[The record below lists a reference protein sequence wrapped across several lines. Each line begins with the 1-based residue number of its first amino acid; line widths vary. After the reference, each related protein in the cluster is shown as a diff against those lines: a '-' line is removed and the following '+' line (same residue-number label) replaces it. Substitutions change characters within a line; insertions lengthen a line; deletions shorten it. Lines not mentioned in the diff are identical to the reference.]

1 MEVLNLSIEFHHPEG
16 TNVTKKIVRIDP
28 TTKIGEFSKL
38 LLDKFGRS
46 SEVDPLQYQLLLN
59 TPRSTVPFQVLSDL
73 NKSIQNYNIKNNDEL
88 IFKKRPKKVH
98 PSNAKL
104 STKKKPDSI
113 FKTLFSMSTLEMKLG
128 EEKTQPEISEVEN
141 QIDDPLVLFKAIDYL
156 TNHFQLSKD
165 VEEILSSFQYVGSEI
180 EYTELIRLVN
190 QNEHSDIPT
199 IYRNPKIL
207 CNFILN
213 LLHSSFSQTSLTYSL
228 YTTFLKSTNNDI
240 KSSIFYDIPPKS
252 RIILKHIMLFLSSLT
267 CKDPNLLDTITSI
280 IAPFIIGTVEVVPTT
295 TSTTGTGTGT
305 STTPPSAMNS
315 FTNSFKPLAHT
326 TSPLLSSSNKS
337 NTSINISPPQTP
349 SITSQTPP
357 SPSIN
362 ATTNNNINNNSSN
375 SSSNNNNNNSIGR
388 SQSKENTKDR
398 TLSPNENNICKRVAI
413 DLIQNLPLYLLFSPL
428 KVSQLEGERVL
439 FSSENIYCIDKSNF
453 PPLKAS
459 LGEIW
464 VTNYR
469 VLFVNSAKR
478 DSMIPNSSSST
489 SLSSLLLSPS
499 QSYQSFSSSTNV
511 TPNQSGSFYPPP
523 TTTTTSTTTMNSSG
537 GIPASASQSQ
547 LYSPPLGSSNGG
559 GGMTQSVSSLTLA
572 NLTNLTNLTKLST
585 SDNSEIPLSMIYK
598 WKPLKTGTL
607 YESFKIY
614 CKDFRC
620 KVIGFPINSPFLQKF
635 KEVLEGLKL
644 NSIPQNT
651 FAYEFSEKNL
661 QNTENFSTNDNN
673 LLLKEYNRQGISWDQ
688 WRITNVNS
696 NLKVC
701 DSYPSWSVVPKVV
714 NDNIVV
720 TSAYYRNFR
729 FPVLCW
735 SHPNQKSSI
744 LRAAGPE
751 ESNSNNNNN
760 NNSSASNSNNNNGS
774 NNTSFTSPSHNN
786 LGGNSIVGGGFT
798 LPGNTPSSS
807 YKSSASLMLSPT
819 HHNNQSAVSPTS
831 HASPRIHSSISSSA
845 IPQVCQEDID
855 FLKAVLD
862 IKSSNM
868 LTVFDTGPNAA
879 YASTMIGCQIE
890 FLELANTAK
899 TKERYNKLMHL
910 HLTNPDA
917 QWSETIRFNWL
928 DPLKTLLS
936 AAINISTAI
945 DQGRSVLIQHCGE
958 PDIDA
963 QLASISQILLDP
975 YYRTI
980 DGFRVL
986 IEKEWICYGHQFTK
1000 RSNYDHKFDNFSPIF
1015 MQFIFIV
1022 WQIWK
1027 EFPTSFQFNELY
1039 LITIL
1044 DNIFSSRFGTFL
1056 CNNIKERTEHN
1067 IYSGTKSFWSYVEQ
1081 HIDRFLNPY
1090 CKVTFPLPPVQH
1102 LKCQRIYQDTMWNEY
1117 FYRYCFKSSLAIEQL
1132 EERIRATAS
1141 GDIGTMG
1148 ISSSAIPTFE
1158 YLDLSGLKLY
1168 YLPSDSA
1175 LYHISNLRELTLAKN
1190 NLNHFS
1196 VKLSS
1201 LINLE
1206 KLSLEDNCI
1215 SNVPYDSLC
1224 LISDKLVNLKEL
1236 NLSTNQFSDLPAELS
1251 RFKNLTSL
1259 NIRNNKFVTIPEVI
1273 SQLTGLL
1280 ELDIS
1285 DCDFSQSSSP
1295 PIIPTNL
1302 DKLKLLNLNHSRLGG
1317 LSKEFGDLAN
1327 LIRLYLDFNNL
1338 NSVPSSFAQLQR
1350 LEELTLNFNSF
1361 TEFPEEICSLIALK
1375 KLNMEGNQLTFLPN
1389 TISQLNQLTELN
1401 LKQNKLESLPASI
1414 GQMTMLVSIN
1424 LMNNNLT
1431 SLRPT
1436 MGLLV
1441 NLNSLKLD
1449 GNRIKTPPP
1458 EIQSQG
1464 LKPMLLY
1471 LKDLIKG
1478 QEQCYKMKLMI
1489 VGQENVGKTTLLKT
1503 LREKKKKVASGPN
1516 ISTDGIAIDN
1526 WVFQGQFEEKEDET
1540 NGTNGTVTSNGN
1552 RTIKKKQDVTLS
1564 IWDFAG
1570 QEIYYTTHQFF
1581 LSERSVY
1588 IVAWNLCLAEEES
1601 RVEFWLQS
1609 ITTRAKDAP
1618 IIIVGTHLDDVN
1630 RNNAKLLKKKM
1641 KEKYYTRFP
1650 NIKSIKLVSCTNGK
1664 GITSLRET
1672 LEDIVISQPNMGE
1685 SLPRSYMLLENL
1697 VKEETKKRV
1706 IPTIPWSEFIQLG
1719 SICTIT
1725 DEAELLRATMFLNQ
1739 LGSLVY
1745 FPKEPGLKQFV
1756 ILDPQWITTMLSS
1769 IITTKHSYAKDGI
1782 LMHKSLKQIWR
1793 PPQYPNH
1800 LHTHLISL
1808 LEKFEISFNVS
1819 QDSSFENGMSL
1830 IPSLLSNE
1838 RPPAFSTMWQ
1848 PYDPTQQQFGRIYQF
1863 EFIPNGFFSRLMVR
1877 ILNFARSEVKCY
1889 WKNGMLLQHDQNEQ
1903 IFLELNHTKKSLTF
1917 MVRGSFLN
1925 SATLSRDVIETIQ
1938 SLLDDSFQLPTQ
1950 IYIPCVHCLQFKNNH
1965 HPYKFPLEVCENAAV
1980 KGTGYLKCQG
1990 VYNVRT
1996 DLLVPDLVMSNFT
2009 GAKIPFEELIMDGLI
2024 GEGGA
2029 ALVYRAIWKGQV
2041 VAVKRL
2047 KTIENDNDP
2056 NCPIEINDISLSKAF
2071 KEFRRECWIMS
2082 DLEHPNIVQL
2092 RGLCLDPL
2100 CIVTEY
2106 LPHGNLYSFLHDNS
2120 VDEFSWIFRL
2130 KVALD
2135 ISSGMAFLHS
2145 STPPI
2150 IHRDLKSPNILLA
2163 SLDESSATI
2172 AKVVDFGL
2180 SGLQHTITN
2189 RGVENP
2195 LWLAPEILSKT
2206 KEYSTQ
2212 SDVYA
2217 FGVILW
2223 ELLTRKDYFG
2233 QYTFMTL
2240 IEEKVIA
2247 GERPDIP
2254 SNCHPL
2260 YAQLIQDCW
2269 QNNPNERP
2277 KFSEIEDRIMNII
2290 ETMFPD
2296 LRLSEP
2302 TNHHEK
2308 RKSLNSSLN
2317 GIRHRKNASTSSEIS
2332 IDTTHDSSTL
2342 GENGTTS
2349 GIDSTIL
2356 KRQQSQESNSNSQ
2369 NTLTDETKSEIEL
2382 KRTKTDD
2389 SISSYGIDEHS
2400 SLAPSKSELELEFRN
2415 LDLNGQHSNST
2426 PTTPKKVLYLNKRNS
2441 ISIQP
2446 FYNEF
2451 TKELLPNEGTIQCLQ
2466 RVGNNIWV
2474 GTGSGTMS
2482 IWRNDNAEKVKSFT
2496 AHSKRIVCLY
2506 NYMNN
2511 QVWSGSVDGSI
2522 SIWNANDNFGLIK
2535 NLSGYSPTCFTRVG
2549 HTMWVGS
2556 IVNCVHVFDLKKK
2569 IKYKGKIQLKT
2580 GPVECLLRLRGDHE
2594 VWAALNNQIARIDV
2608 NSQRVVQMLSA
2619 HDKAIHCM
2627 IEVEGT
2633 VWSSSSDGMIKIW
2646 SIQSGQ
2652 LLQTI
2657 EAHKSRIFDLILVG
2671 DYVWSGSWD
2680 TTIKIW
2686 SIKDYRLVSENLGKH
2701 SDAVSCFVYL
2711 NPDDN
2716 NSLSLSP
2723 PTTTSP
2729 NDKNNNNNSIP
2740 ATTTN
2745 NNNNNSNIPKQ
2756 IWSGSWDSSICIW
2769 TLCGN
2774 GNDVYDRTRTNSSID
2789 LRNATSNITTTT
2801 TSTQSQQQQH
2811 QIASSYTPA
2820 TTSSLLTSIPET
2832 SPSNSYIS
2840 SSPTSSTLRGQARR
2854 TVSFV
2859 FDKFGSSPSTSSSS
2873 TTSKK

>member
-1 MEVLNLSIEFHHPEG
+1 MDVLNLSIEFHHPEG

-28 TTKIGEFSKL
+28 ATKIGEFSKL

-59 TPRSTVPFQVLSDL
+59 TPKSTVPFQVLSDL
-73 NKSIQNYNIKNNDEL
+73 NKSIANYNIKNNDEL
-88 IFKKRPKKVH
+88 VFKKRPKKVH

-104 STKKKPDSI
+104 TSKKKPDSI

-141 QIDDPLVLFKAIDYL
+141 QIDDPLVLFKAIEYL
-156 TNHFQLSKD
+156 TQHFQSAKD
-165 VEEILSSFQYVGSEI
+165 VDEILASFQYVGSEI
-180 EYTELIRLVN
+180 EYTELIKLVN
-190 QNEHSDIPT
+190 QNEHSDIPQA
-199 IYRNPKIL
+199 YRNPKIL
-207 CNFILN
+207 CSFILN
-213 LLHSSFSQTSLTYSL
+213 LLHLSFSQTSLTYSL

-267 CKDPNLLDTITSI
+267 CKDPNLLDTISSI
-280 IAPFIIGTVEVVPTT
+280 IAPFIIGSVEAAP
-295 TSTTGTGTGT
+295 S
-305 STTPPSAMNS
+305 STTPPQQQQQLVNNLN
-315 FTNSFKPLAHT
+315 NSFKPLAHT
-326 TSPLLSSSNKS
+326 TSPLMSSSNVSSS
-337 NTSINISPPQTP
+337 NINISPPPTP
-349 SITSQTPP
+349 SFSSTTQTPP
-357 SPSIN
+357 SPSL
-362 ATTNNNINNNSSN
+362 T
-375 SSSNNNNNNSIGR
+375 SNNNNNNLSANNTIGR
-388 SQSKENTKDR
+388 SHNRENSKDSSR
-398 TLSPNENNICKRVAI
+398 TLSPNENNICKKVAV

-499 QSYQSFSSSTNV
+499 QSYTSFTSSTSN
-511 TPNQSGSFYPPP
+511 TPNHSGSYYTP
-523 TTTTTSTTTMNSSG
+523 TTTTTTMNHSG
-537 GIPASASQSQ
+537 GMPPPSTSTST
-547 LYSPPLGSSNGG
+547 SPPLGSSSGG
-559 GGMTQSVSSLTLA
+559 TGMTQSVSSLSLA
-572 NLTNLTNLTKLST
+572 ALTNLTKLST

-620 KVIGFPINSPFLQKF
+620 KVIGFPINSPFLYKF
-635 KEVLEGLKL
+635 KEILESLKQY
-644 NSIPQNT
+644 SSSPQQT
-651 FAYEFSEKNL
+651 FAFQFNEKNL
-661 QNTENFSTNDNN
+661 AHTENFSES
-673 LLLKEYNRQGISWDQ
+673 LLLKEFNRQGISWDH
-688 WRITNVNS
+688 WRICNVNS

-701 DSYPSWSVVPKVV
+701 DSYPSWSVVPKLV

-720 TSAYYRNFR
+720 TSAYYRSFR
-729 FPVLCW
+729 FPVLSW
-735 SHPNQKSSI
+735 NHPNQKSSI
-744 LRAAGPE
+744 IRAAGPE
-751 ESNSNNNNN
+751 ESNSGG
-760 NNSSASNSNNNNGS
+760 NNSHPNQSNSSGSLGYNSGNNVLNSNS
-774 NNTSFTSPSHNN
+774 INNTSTSN
-786 LGGNSIVGGGFT
+786 IVGGGFG
-798 LPGNTPSSS
+798 LNPINTPSSS
-807 YKSSASLMLSPT
+807 YKSASFMLSPT
-819 HHNNQSAVSPTS
+819 QNHSAMSPTS
-831 HASPRIHSSISSSA
+831 TNTPRIHSSISSSA

-855 FLKAVLD
+855 FLKTILD

-936 AAINISTAI
+936 AAISIATAI
-945 DQGRSVLIQHCGE
+945 DQGRSVLIQHCGD

-963 QLASISQILLDP
+963 QISSIAQILLDP

-986 IEKEWICYGHQFTK
+986 IEKEWICYGHQFAK
-1000 RSNYDHKFDNFSPIF
+1000 RSNYDQKFDNFSPIF

-1056 CNNIKERTEHN
+1056 CNNIKERTENN

-1081 HIDRFLNPY
+1081 HFDRFMNPY
-1090 CKVTFPLPPVQH
+1090 SKVTFPLPAIQH

-1132 EERIRATAS
+1132 EERIRATTPQLSA
-1141 GDIGTMG
+1141 GV
-1148 ISSSAIPTFE
+1148 SSSAIPTFE
-1158 YLDLSGLKLY
+1158 FLDLSGLKLY

-1215 SNVPYDSLC
+1215 SNVPYDSMC
-1224 LISDKLVNLKEL
+1224 LISDKLVNLREL
-1236 NLSTNQFSDLPAELS
+1236 NLSTNQFADLPHELA

-1259 NIRNNKFVTIPEVI
+1259 NIRNNKFVSIPDVI
-1273 SQLTGLL
+1273 AQLHGLV

-1295 PIIPTNL
+1295 TSVPTNL
-1302 DKLKLLNLNHSRLGG
+1302 DKLKLLNLNHSRLGS
-1317 LSKEFGDLAN
+1317 LTKEFGDLKS
-1327 LIRLYLDFNNL
+1327 LVKLYLDFNNL
-1338 NSVPSSFAQLQR
+1338 NSVPSSFAQLQCV
-1350 LEELTLNFNSF
+1350 EELSLNFNQF
-1361 TEFPEEICSLIALK
+1361 TEFPEELCSLASLK
-1375 KLNMEGNQLTFLPN
+1375 KLSMEGNQLTFLPN
-1389 TISQLNQLTELN
+1389 TISQLIYLSDLN

-1414 GQMTMLVSIN
+1414 GQMSNLVSVN

-1431 SLRPT
+1431 ALRPT
-1436 MGLLV
+1436 MGLLT
-1441 NLNSLKLD
+1441 NLTSLKLD

-1458 EIQSQG
+1458 EIQVQG

-1503 LREKKKKVASGPN
+1503 LREKKKKAALGPN
-1516 ISTDGIAIDN
+1516 ISTDGISIDN
-1526 WVFQGQFEEKEDET
+1526 WVFSGQFEEKEEE
-1540 NGTNGTVTSNGN
+1540 NN

-1609 ITTRAKDAP
+1609 ISTRAKDAP

-1630 RNNAKLLKKKM
+1630 RNNAKPLKKKM
-1641 KEKYYTRFP
+1641 KEKYCTRFP
-1650 NIKSIKLVSCTNGK
+1650 NIKAIKLVSCTSGK
-1664 GITSLRET
+1664 GIPSLRET
-1672 LEDIVISQPNMGE
+1672 LESVVTSQPTMGE

-1800 LHTHLISL
+1800 LHPHLISL

-1819 QDSSFENGMSL
+1819 QDSGFENGMSL

-1838 RPPAFSTMWQ
+1838 RPAAFATMWP
-1848 PYDPTQQQFGRIYQF
+1848 PYDPHVQQFGRIYQF

-1877 ILNFARSEVKCY
+1877 ILNFARTEVKCY
-1889 WKNGMLLQHDQNEQ
+1889 WKNGMLLHHDQEQ
-1903 IFLELNHTKKSLTF
+1903 ILLELNHTKKSLTF
-1917 MVRGSFLN
+1917 MVRGMN

-1950 IYIPCVHCLQFKNNH
+1950 IYIPCVHCLQLKTNH

-2009 GAKIPFEELIMDGLI
+2009 GAKIPFEELQMDGLI

-2056 NCPIEINDISLSKAF
+2056 DCPIEINDISLSKAF

-2106 LPHGNLYSFLHDNS
+2106 LPHGNLYSFLHGDSSN
-2120 VDEFSWIFRL
+2120 EMGWIFRL

-2254 SNCHPL
+2254 SDCHLL

-2277 KFSEIEDRIMNII
+2277 KFSEIEDRILNII

-2296 LRLSEP
+2296 LPLYEP
-2302 TNHHEK
+2302 SNHHEK

-2317 GIRHRKNASTSSEIS
+2317 GIRHRKNPSTSSEIS
-2332 IDTTHDSSTL
+2332 IDTHGTSMIDD
-2342 GENGTTS
+2342 GVENGGS
-2349 GIDSTIL
+2349 SSL
-2356 KRQQSQESNSNSQ
+2356 KRQQSQESNGHTTTTTTT
-2369 NTLTDETKSEIEL
+2369 NTATDEMESL
-2382 KRTKTDD
+2382 KRSKTDD
-2389 SISSYGIDEHS
+2389 SISSYGIDES
-2400 SLAPSKSELELEFRN
+2400 SSQRSLAPSKSELELEFRN
-2415 LDLNGQHSNST
+2415 LDLINNSNSA
-2426 PTTPKKVLYLNKRNS
+2426 PSTPKKVLYMNKRNS
-2441 ISIQP
+2441 ISVQP

-2466 RVGNNIWV
+2466 RVGNHVWV
-2474 GTGSGTMS
+2474 GTGSGVMS
-2482 IWRNDNAEKVKSFT
+2482 IWRADNSEKVKSFN
-2496 AHSKRIVCLY
+2496 AHTKRIVCLY

-2522 SIWNANDNFGLIK
+2522 SIWSADNFSLIK
-2535 NLSGYSPTCFTRVG
+2535 TLTGYSPTCFTRVG

-2569 IKYKGKIQLKT
+2569 VKYKGKIQLKT
-2580 GPVECLLRLRGDHE
+2580 GPVECLLRRGENSE

-2608 NSQRVVQMLSA
+2608 NSQRVVQMLNA

-2633 VWSSSSDGMIKIW
+2633 IWSSSSDGMIKIW

-2652 LLQTI
+2652 LLESI

-2686 SIKDYRLVSENLGKH
+2686 SIKDYRLVSENQGKH
-2701 SDAVSCFVYL
+2701 SDAISCFVYL
-2711 NPDDN
+2711 NPEETFT
-2716 NSLSLSP
+2716 SPATLSP
-2723 PTTTSP
+2723 
-2729 NDKNNNNNSIP
+2729 NEKDKVKDKDKST
-2740 ATTTN
+2740 TTTN
-2745 NNNNNSNIPKQ
+2745 NNQQQQQQQQIQIQIPKQ

-2769 TLCGN
+2769 NLYNGN
-2774 GNDVYDRTRTNSSID
+2774 GHDFYDRTRTNSSMD
-2789 LRNATSNITTTT
+2789 LKLTPTNSNNN
-2801 TSTQSQQQQH
+2801 QNH
-2811 QIASSYTPA
+2811 NNHPASSYTPA
-2820 TTSSLLTSIPET
+2820 STSSLLSSIPET
-2832 SPSNSYIS
+2832 SPPLS
-2840 SSPTSSTLRGQARR
+2840 SSPTHSSTLRGQARR

-2859 FDKFGSSPSTSSSS
+2859 FDKFGSSPSSQSSSS
-2873 TTSKK
+2873 SKK